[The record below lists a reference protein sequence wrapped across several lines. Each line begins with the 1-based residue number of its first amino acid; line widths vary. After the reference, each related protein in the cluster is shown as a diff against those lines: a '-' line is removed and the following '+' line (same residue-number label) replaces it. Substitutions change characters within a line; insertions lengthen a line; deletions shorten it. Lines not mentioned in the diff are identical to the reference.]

1 MTDDELSY
9 AIQMIR
15 NGCVE
20 FEVVRTLLDK
30 LPEMNAAAKTLA
42 ALEAAGVD
50 NWEGYSYAQ
59 ELMEE

>member
-1 MTDDELSY
+1 MTDELP
-9 AIQMIR
+9 
-15 NGCVE
+15 
-20 FEVVRTLLDK
+20 K
-30 LPEMNAAAKTLA
+30 LREAAKTLA